1 MSRLGETELATYVR
15 DELVTFLRNGTIN
28 EQRVTEALDITDLQ
42 IENIDRL
49 KRIHFCLSDPVVE
62 YIDKLQERLR
72 RIKTANQRQR
82 IATRG
87 EVRGKID
94 WEETLKHRYSDS
106 IGDRSH
112 FTCETPYTEYNIA
125 ENLVLKK
132 LLWTIYTTAESD
144 LSAIDYEW
152 RTEQWTEERIS
163 EFQRIYKRNVH
174 LNRIADGEDI
184 TVTPRM
190 LNDTRSARQTLYTR
204 AYELYDRYQRLL
216 SNEPDED
223 VKELLKD
230 TLIIPERLPRLFEL
244 FCVFRLLQVLNVEGL
259 RFQMIEPGADQLA
272 TLETETHRVNV
283 YHDRGGNLSFYVPL
297 ERIGEVEEEYFK
309 RYRNTL
315 KRHKRLVDEFLNI
328 ESRPSLYSGRP
339 DLVVEI
345 YEKTEGSEKLSDV
358 VLGEVKYT
366 DSQRTFSTGLKELI
380 EYIEFAQSSSSSGEE
395 DATYLDEQGTEIR
408 GVIITDGVETETHV
422 SPRDRITHLTSED
435 IVEDETVIQW
445 IPEVLAD

>member
-15 DELVTFLRNGTIN
+15 DELVTFLRDGKIN
-28 EQRVTEALDITDLQ
+28 EQRVTETLDITDLQ

-62 YIDKLQERLR
+62 YIDELQERLR
-72 RIKTANQRQR
+72 RIKTANQRER
-82 IATRG
+82 LATRG

-112 FTCETPYTEYNIA
+112 FTCETPYTEYNIG

-132 LLWTIYTTAESD
+132 LLWMIHTTVESD

-163 EFQRIYKRNVH
+163 EFQRIYRRNVH
-174 LNRIADGEDI
+174 LNRVADGESI
-184 TVTPRM
+184 TLTPRM

-216 SNEPDED
+216 SNDPDED

-244 FCVFRLLQVLNVEGL
+244 FCVFRLLQMLNVEGFK
-259 RFQMIEPGADQLA
+259 FQVIEPGADQLA
-272 TLETETHRVNV
+272 TLETDSHRVNV
-283 YHDRGGNLSFYVPL
+283 YHDRGGNLSFHVPL
-297 ERIGEVEEEYFK
+297 SRVDEVEEEYFR

-315 KRHKRLVDEFLNI
+315 TRHKRLVDGFLDI

-345 YEKTEGSEKLSDV
+345 YQKTKDSEELNDI

-366 DSQRTFSTGLKELI
+366 DSHQTFSTGLKELI
-380 EYIEFAQSSSSSGEE
+380 EYIEFAQPSSSVCEQ
-395 DATYLDEQGTEIR
+395 DVTYLDEQETGIR
-408 GVIITDGVETETHV
+408 GIVITDGVRTETQTP
-422 SPRDRITHLTSED
+422 SGDRITHLTSED
-435 IVEDETVIQW
+435 LVGDEAVTQW
-445 IPEVLAD
+445 VPDALLD